1 MPPILRVCI
10 PNALAESAFEKYTH
24 NSGGIY
30 NQSAHARQGGRRRRI
45 PRAPHAPGRSRT
57 SGGAEA
63 ADTSCPHAPRHPRSP
78 GRTAP
83 RRRRSALEEG
93 RAPDEDAGRT
103 LTVEDGFPGHPR
115 PPGSEGR
122 AWPTRGAPL
131 GWRTR
136 SGAREKPRHSL
147 TMGAKPFI
155 SFFVCPLFSNWTS
168 IMSPDAD
175 TTVPGP
181 NVLWLT

>member
-1 MPPILRVCI
+1 MSPILRVCI

-30 NQSAHARQGGRRRRI
+30 NQSAHARQVGRRRRI
-45 PRAPHAPGRSRT
+45 PRAPMLPGTHARRVERP
-57 SGGAEA
+57 
-63 ADTSCPHAPRHPRSP
+63 
-78 GRTAP
+78 P

-93 RAPDEDAGRT
+93 WAPDEDAGRT
-103 LTVEDGFPGHPR
+103 LTVENGFPGHPR
-115 PPGSEGR
+115 PPGSKGR

>member
-30 NQSAHARQGGRRRRI
+30 NQSAHARQVGRRRRI
-45 PRAPHAPGRSRT
+45 RRAPHAPG
-57 SGGAEA
+57 
-63 ADTSCPHAPRHPRSP
+63 HPRSP
-78 GRTAP
+78 GQTAP

-93 RAPDEDAGRT
+93 RVPDEDAGRT
-103 LTVEDGFPGHPR
+103 LTVENGFPGYPR

-136 SGAREKPRHSL
+136 LGAGEKPRHSL